1 MAFGR
6 ITALMTPDRKPLK
19 VPGLPGRPP
28 LPGVFDYHL
37 VYLFNVFGYGFL
49 LF

>member
-1 MAFGR
+1 MTLGR
-6 ITALMTPDRKPLK
+6 ITTFMAPDGKAFK